1 MYQAGYVVGAVV
13 AAALGIAGTAAKSQ
27 EAGPP
32 SAPVVAI
39 QTIDPILIAP
49 ISLDRSNRM
58 TLPVHI
64 GGHGPFSFIV
74 DSGSERT
81 VVSTE
86 LASQLALPSA
96 GRARIISMAEVSEA
110 NLFRAT
116 DLRLSELLVGD
127 RIVPAFGQT
136 NLGAPGLIGIDSL
149 EGHRLVIDFV
159 AGRMDIRPAG
169 RAAPRRE
176 PEFTDSDVI
185 TVTARRRAGR
195 LILSN
200 AQVNG
205 RRIDMVIDTGAQSS
219 VGNQALRRMMGNH
232 GRALPRGQLTSVT
245 GAVLTVDVGEIDR
258 IAVGGVDFTN
268 LPVAYADSP
277 AFAVLGLA
285 QRPALLLGMDAL
297 RLFDRVAIDFSSR
310 RVTFDL
316 PDQVRGR
323 TDGRWA
329 DYRPYLATTG

>member
-13 AAALGIAGTAAKSQ
+13 AAALGIASTEAKSQ
-27 EAGPP
+27 DAAPTR
-32 SAPVVAI
+32 APVVAV

-64 GGHGPFSFIV
+64 GGQGPFSFIV

-81 VVSTE
+81 VVSNE
-86 LASQLALPSA
+86 LASQLALPAA

-116 DLRLSELLVGD
+116 DMRLSQLLIGD

-169 RAAPRRE
+169 RGAPRRE
-176 PEFTDSDVI
+176 PEFNDSDVI
-185 TVTARRRAGR
+185 VVTARRRAGR

-219 VGNQALRRMMGNH
+219 VGNLALRRMMSNR

-245 GAVLTVDVGEIDR
+245 GAVLEVDVGEIEQ
-258 IAVGGVDFTN
+258 ISVGGVDFTH

-277 AFAVLGLA
+277 AFAVLGLSR
-285 QRPALLLGMDAL
+285 RPALLLGMDAL
-297 RLFDRVAIDFSSR
+297 RLFDRIAIDFSSR

-316 PDQVRGR
+316 PDQAGR
-323 TDGRWA
+323 RMEGRLA
-329 DYRPYLATTG
+329 DNHPHPSPAG